1 MKLTNKTMEQAQ
13 TQTIE
18 RPVNSKKTVAVKAG
32 FIIAIVLCATPYVS
46 APIALVG
53 GFLFTLFFGH
63 PFEKL
68 NHKAT
73 NLLLKASVVGLGFG
87 MNLDSALAA
96 GRDGFWLTVCSI
108 TLVLTLGYF
117 IGKRLGMPRRT
128 SHLVASG
135 TAICGGSAIAAVAP
149 AVNASEKEMSVSLGV
164 VFLLNAIALVVFP
177 FIGHLLGL
185 TQHQF
190 GLWSAIAI
198 HDTSSVVG
206 AASAYGDE
214 ALMVATTVK
223 LARALWIIP
232 ISLLSAVLFKSSGK
246 KISIPWFIFFFILAM
261 LANTYLPFVST
272 FGPAINSIS
281 KTALVVTLF
290 LIGAGL
296 SVEKIKSVGWK
307 PLILG
312 IILWVVVS
320 VLSLIAIVNIG

>member
-1 MKLTNKTMEQAQ
+1 MEKSKTTKREVF
-13 TQTIE
+13 T
-18 RPVNSKKTVAVKAG
+18 KTG
-32 FIIAIVLCATPYVS
+32 FILALVLCATPYVS

-63 PFEKL
+63 PYAKL

-73 NLLLKASVVGLGFG
+73 NILLKASVVGLGFG
-87 MNLDSALAA
+87 MNVQSALQV
-96 GRDGFWLTVCSI
+96 GREGLGLTVASI
-108 TLVLTLGYF
+108 TTVLILGYLV
-117 IGKRLGMPRRT
+117 GGWLKMPRKS

-149 AVNASEKEMSVSLGV
+149 AVNASEKEISVSLGV
-164 VFLLNAIALVVFP
+164 VFLLNAVALVVFP

-185 TQHQF
+185 SQHQF

-198 HDTSSVVG
+198 HDTSSVV
-206 AASAYGDE
+206 E
-214 ALMVATTVK
+214 VATTVK

-232 ISLLSAVLFKSSGK
+232 VSLLSAFLFKNKGK
-246 KISIPWFIFFFILAM
+246 KISIPWFILFFILAM
-261 LANTYLPFVST
+261 LANSYLPGIST
-272 FGPAINSIS
+272 VAPAITAIS
-281 KTALVVTLF
+281 KSALVVTLF

-312 IILWVVVS
+312 IILWITVS
-320 VLSLIAIVNIG
+320 ILSLLVIMHY

>member
-1 MKLTNKTMEQAQ
+1 MEQ

-18 RPVNSKKTVAVKAG
+18 RPWNSKKTVAVKAG

-312 IILWVVVS
+312 IVLWVIVS
-320 VLSLIAIVNIG
+320 VLSLVAVVNIG

>member
-1 MKLTNKTMEQAQ
+1 MEQAQ

-32 FIIAIVLCATPYVS
+32 FIIAIVLCVTPYVS

>member
-1 MKLTNKTMEQAQ
+1 MEQAQ
-13 TQTIE
+13 TQTQTIE
-18 RPVNSKKTVAVKAG
+18 RPRNSKKTVAIKAG
-32 FIIAIVLCATPYVS
+32 FILAIVLCATPYVS

-177 FIGHLLGL
+177 FVGHLIGL

-281 KTALVVTLF
+281 KTTLVVTLF

-312 IILWVVVS
+312 IVLWVIVS
-320 VLSLIAIVNIG
+320 VLSLVAVVNIG

>member
-1 MKLTNKTMEQAQ
+1 MEQ

-18 RPVNSKKTVAVKAG
+18 RPWNSKKTVAVKAG

-177 FIGHLLGL
+177 FVGHLLGL

-296 SVEKIKSVGWK
+296 SVEKIKSVGWE

-312 IILWVVVS
+312 IVLWVVVS
-320 VLSLIAIVNIG
+320 ILSLIAIVNIG

>member
-1 MKLTNKTMEQAQ
+1 MEQTQTQ

-18 RPVNSKKTVAVKAG
+18 RPGNSKKTVAVKAG
-32 FIIAIVLCATPYVS
+32 FILAIVLCATPYVS

>member
-1 MKLTNKTMEQAQ
+1 MEQTQTQ

-18 RPVNSKKTVAVKAG
+18 RPRNSKKTVAIKAG
-32 FIIAIVLCATPYVS
+32 FILAIVLCATPYVS

-177 FIGHLLGL
+177 FVGHLLGL

-223 LARALWIIP
+223 LARTLWIIP

-312 IILWVVVS
+312 IVLWVIVS
-320 VLSLIAIVNIG
+320 VLSLVAVVNIG

>member
-1 MKLTNKTMEQAQ
+1 MEQTQ

-312 IILWVVVS
+312 IVLWVIVS
-320 VLSLIAIVNIG
+320 VLSLVAVVNIG

>member
-1 MKLTNKTMEQAQ
+1 MEQTQ
-13 TQTIE
+13 TQTQTQIQTIE
-18 RPVNSKKTVAVKAG
+18 RPWNSKKTVAVKAG

-177 FIGHLLGL
+177 FVGHLIGL

-312 IILWVVVS
+312 IVLWVIVS
-320 VLSLIAIVNIG
+320 VLSLVAVVNIG

>member
-1 MKLTNKTMEQAQ
+1 MEQAQ
-13 TQTIE
+13 TQTQTIE
-18 RPVNSKKTVAVKAG
+18 RPRNSKKTVAIKAG
-32 FIIAIVLCATPYVS
+32 FILAIVFCATPYVS

-312 IILWVVVS
+312 IVLWVIVS
-320 VLSLIAIVNIG
+320 VLSLVAVVNIG